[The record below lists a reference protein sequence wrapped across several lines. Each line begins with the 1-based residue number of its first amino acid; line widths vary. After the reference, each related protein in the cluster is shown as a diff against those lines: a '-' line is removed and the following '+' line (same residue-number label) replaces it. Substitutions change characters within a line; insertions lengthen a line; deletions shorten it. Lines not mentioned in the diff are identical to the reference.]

1 MTSILHITSG
11 DVAGNLLAK
20 SGLPGEILV
29 WHDVLYDGFRKPGWP
44 DQDTL
49 ESRAQFLEGVT
60 AGGLSKDFILET
72 LKAQYQRL
80 ESHDGGMTLW
90 FDACLFD
97 QAMLCHILACLQF
110 LGNQAAELICIRAF
124 PGIEPFHGLGQLQ
137 PEDFVSLHHRRQPVT
152 DDQFHFAGYVD
163 QGFALQDR
171 KMFVEISQL
180 GKAPLPWVPPAVTR
194 WLQELPDEATGLGR
208 LEQLALE
215 AIRSG
220 CHTPAEILAR
230 ASANEIPPQFWGDIT
245 LWAKINS
252 LADRNLLQ
260 IEGPAERLPQWE
272 GIADLKLFRVTIPQ
286 ALEELAT
293 GGSKPGP

>member
-1 MTSILHITSG
+1 MPSILHITSG
-11 DVAGNLLAK
+11 DIAGNLLAK
-20 SGLPGEILV
+20 SGIPGEILV
-29 WHDVLYDGFRKPGWP
+29 WHDVLYDGSRKSGWP

-80 ESHDGGMTLW
+80 ESHVGGMTLW

-110 LGNQAAELICIRAF
+110 LGKQEAELICVGAF

-152 DDQFHFAGYVD
+152 NDQFHFAGYVD
-163 QGFALQDR
+163 QAFALQDMTAFAALAR
-171 KMFVEISQL
+171 QPD
-180 GKAPLPWVPPAVTR
+180 APLPWVPAAVRR
-194 WLQELPDEATGLGR
+194 WLQEQPDEVTGLGR

-215 AIRSG
+215 AVRSG
-220 CHTPAEILAR
+220 CQSPSEIFKYVSTKETP
-230 ASANEIPPQFWGDIT
+230 PHFWGDST
-245 LWAKINS
+245 LWAKINALS
-252 LADRNLLQ
+252 DRKLVQ
-260 IEGPAERLPQWE
+260 IEGPTGNLPQWE
-272 GIADLKLFRVTIPQ
+272 GINDLKMFRIIP
-286 ALEELAT
+286 AEV
-293 GGSKPGP
+293 